1 MYTLHD
7 GSYKSKVQPTPNRR
21 TLLYHQWVRSHK
33 TQPLEDI
40 RVYYGEKI
48 ALYFAWIGHYTQWLI
63 SAAIVG
69 FAFLIFGLINYY
81 VFAGDSLS
89 KSNTIAAQM
98 GDIFDNALTLPFS
111 LFMSV
116 WAALFVEFWKRK
128 SNVLAYEW
136 NTLDFERRER
146 ARPEFKPTGTRI
158 SPVTG
163 KTELY
168 YPRYK
173 QILSVMTSILV
184 VLVSIGIV
192 IVSVGSLMFLGLFL
206 RKDSPG
212 TYKMTAITA
221 VLNLVVIMA
230 LGTVYARLAK
240 YLTDKE
246 NHRRLTQ
253 YQGKGPERR
262 FQRSVWSPL
271 LRPSCSLLV
280 VLLSS

>member
-1 MYTLHD
+1 MFTLHE
-7 GSYKSKVQPTPNRR
+7 GSYKSKVLPVPNQR
-21 TLLYHQWVRSHK
+21 TLLFHKWVRSRRD
-33 TQPLEDI
+33 QPLEEI
-40 RVYYGEKI
+40 RLYYGEKI

-69 FAFLIFGLINYY
+69 VIYLIFGLLNYY
-81 VFAGDSLS
+81 VLAGDALS
-89 KSNTIAAQM
+89 KSNTVAAQI

-128 SNVLAYEW
+128 SNVLAYQW

-163 KTELY
+163 KMELY

-173 QILSVMTSILV
+173 QVLSVATSIMV
-184 VLVSIGIV
+184 VVVSIGIV
-192 IVSVGSLMFLGLFL
+192 IVSVGSLMFFSLWL
-206 RKDSPG
+206 RKVMPG
-212 TYKMTAITA
+212 NNYKTTAITA
-221 VLNLVVIMA
+221 VLNLIVIMA

-240 YLTDKE
+240 FLTDNE

-253 YQGKGPERR
+253 YQGRR
-262 FQRSVWSPL
+262 QKEELQWGHFH
-271 LRPSCSLLV
+271 
-280 VLLSS
+280 SSTP